1 MDHASGL
8 HPAEA
13 RVPRDRRL
21 TKRRILKDV
30 GPLRF
35 GEGHD
40 TTFPYALA
48 VATGA
53 EYDWLMGSSGAAFT
67 TTIDESGWDPLAA
80 TPRDRETLAR
90 AARAAGV
97 RLDPE
102 PPPYDD
108 EMRALILD
116 RAKQAIDERL
126 PPLVFGLGGPP
137 EYGLIIGYD
146 EEGPTFFARTFFDKG
161 DDPRRAGWS
170 DFQSEDRGGL
180 IFLDKTAPPDRPQ
193 ALREGIDAALAAAE
207 TSDQALTSWAGALRD
222 DARWSD
228 AKHAGSAAFADHAM
242 RSVLVDKRR
251 AAARFLRTARGLL
264 PNAPGSDLLRAAESY
279 GYAAD
284 AATKGGVG
292 AFDGSVAMR
301 FIDAGHRRA
310 WAKNLDALREHD
322 REGREA
328 LASARQGMR

>member
-1 MDHASGL
+1 MGDAAGL
-8 HPAEA
+8 HDPET

-48 VATGA
+48 LATGA
-53 EYDWLMGSSGAAFT
+53 DYDWLMGSSGAAFT
-67 TTIDESGWDPLAA
+67 TTIDEAGWDPLAA
-80 TPRDRETLAR
+80 TPRDAETLAR

-116 RAKQAIDERL
+116 RAKEAIDGHL

-137 EYGLIIGYD
+137 EYGLVVGYD

-170 DFQSEDRGGL
+170 EFESEDRGGL
-180 IFLDKTAPPDRPQ
+180 IFLDKTAAPDRPS
-193 ALREGIDAALAAAE
+193 ALRDGIDAALAAAD
-207 TSDQALTSWAGALRD
+207 TSDGALTSWAAALRD

-228 AKHAGSAAFADHAM
+228 PKHAGSAAFADHTM
-242 RSVLVDKRR
+242 RLVLVDKRR
-251 AAARFLRTARGLL
+251 AAARYLRTARGLL
-264 PNAPGSDLLRAAESY
+264 PNSPGADLLRAAESY

-284 AATKGGVG
+284 AAAKGGVG
-292 AFDGSVAMR
+292 EFDGSVAMR
-301 FIDAGHRRA
+301 FVDAGHRRA
-310 WAKNLDALREHD
+310 WAKNLDTVRKND
-322 REGREA
+322 RSAREA
-328 LASARQGMR
+328 LASARKGMR

>member
-1 MDHASGL
+1 M
-8 HPAEA
+8 
-13 RVPRDRRL
+13 
-21 TKRRILKDV
+21 
-30 GPLRF
+30 
-35 GEGHD
+35 
-40 TTFPYALA
+40 
-48 VATGA
+48 GA
-53 EYDWLMGSSGAAFT
+53 SGAAFT

-80 TPRDRETLAR
+80 APRDKETLAR

-116 RAKQAIDERL
+116 RAKEAIDDHL

-137 EYGLIIGYD
+137 EYGLIVGYD

-161 DDPRRAGWS
+161 DDPRRADWS
-170 DFQSEDRGGL
+170 EFESEDRGGL
-180 IFLDKTAPPDRPQ
+180 IFLDKTSPPDRPA
-193 ALREGIDAALAAAE
+193 ALRDGVDAALAAGDA
-207 TSDQALTSWAGALRD
+207 SDHALESWAVALRD

-242 RSVLVDKRR
+242 RVILADKRR
-251 AAARFLRTARGLL
+251 AAARFLRAARGLL
-264 PNAPGSDLLRAAESY
+264 PNAPGGDLLRAAESY

-284 AATKGGVG
+284 AAAKGGVG

-301 FIDAGHRRA
+301 FIDVGHRRA

-328 LASARQGMR
+328 MASARKGMK

>member
-1 MDHASGL
+1 MGDAAGVHDL
-8 HPAEA
+8 EA
-13 RVPRDRRL
+13 RVSRDRRL

-48 VATGA
+48 LATGA

-67 TTIDESGWDPLAA
+67 TTIDDKGWDPLAA
-80 TPRDRETLAR
+80 APRDAETLAR

-102 PPPYDD
+102 PPPYDL

-116 RAKQAIDERL
+116 RAKEAIDAHL
-126 PPLVFGLGGPP
+126 PPLVFGLGGAP
-137 EYGLIIGYD
+137 EYGLIVGYD

-161 DDPRRAGWS
+161 DEPRRAGWS
-170 DFQSEDRGGL
+170 EFESEDRGGL
-180 IFLDKTAPPDRPQ
+180 IFLDKGTAPERPQ
-193 ALREGIDAALAAAE
+193 SAKDGIDAALASAKASDAALE
-207 TSDQALTSWAGALRD
+207 SWADALRD

-228 AKHAGSAAFADHAM
+228 ATHAGTAAFADHAM
-242 RSVLVDKRR
+242 RAILVDKRR
-251 AAARFLRTARGLL
+251 AAARFLRGARGLF
-264 PNAPGSDLLRAAESY
+264 PNAPGGDLLRAAESY

-284 AATKGGVG
+284 AAAKGGTG
-292 AFDGSVAMR
+292 EFNGSIATR
-301 FIDAGHRRA
+301 FVDQGHRRA
-310 WAKNLDALREHD
+310 WAKNLDAVREND
-322 REGREA
+322 AEARQA
-328 LASARQGMR
+328 LASARGGMR

>member
-1 MDHASGL
+1 MGDASGL
-8 HPAEA
+8 HPPQAC
-13 RVPRDRRL
+13 VPRDRRL

-67 TTIDESGWDPLAA
+67 TTIDEAGWDPLAA
-80 TPRDRETLAR
+80 TPRDHDTFAR
-90 AARAAGV
+90 AARASGV

-102 PPPYDD
+102 PAPYDED
-108 EMRALILD
+108 MRTLVLD
-116 RAKQAIDERL
+116 RVIEAIDGHL
-126 PPLVFGLGGPP
+126 PPLVFGLGGAP
-137 EYGLIIGYD
+137 EYGLVVGYD

-161 DDPRRAGWS
+161 DDPRRASWP
-170 DFQSEDRGGL
+170 DFESEDRGGL
-180 IFLDKTAPPDRPQ
+180 IFLDKTAPPDRPH
-193 ALREGIDAALAAAE
+193 ALREGIDAALATGE
-207 TSDQALTSWAGALRD
+207 SSDRALMSWTAALRD
-222 DARWSD
+222 DTRWSD

-251 AAARFLRTARGLL
+251 AAARFLRAARGLL
-264 PNAPGSDLLRAAESY
+264 PNAPGADLLRAAESY
-279 GYAAD
+279 GYSAD
-284 AATKGGVG
+284 AAAKGGVG

-310 WAKNLDALREHD
+310 WAKNLDLVRDND
-322 REGREA
+322 REAREA
-328 LASARQGMR
+328 LASARKGMK

>member
-1 MDHASGL
+1 MGDVAGL
-8 HPAEA
+8 HHPQA

-48 VATGA
+48 LATGA
-53 EYDWLMGSSGAAFT
+53 DYDWLMGSSGAAFT
-67 TTIDESGWDPLAA
+67 TTIDEAGWDPVAA
-80 TPRDRETLAR
+80 APRDAETLAR

-108 EMRALILD
+108 EMRELILD
-116 RAKQAIDERL
+116 RAKEAIDAHL
-126 PPLVFGLGGPP
+126 PPLVFGLGGAP
-137 EYGLIIGYD
+137 EYGLIVGYD

-170 DFQSEDRGGL
+170 EFESEDRGGL
-180 IFLDKTAPPDRPQ
+180 IFLDKTAAPDRPG
-193 ALREGIDAALAAAE
+193 ALREGIDTALAAADV
-207 TSDQALTSWAGALRD
+207 SDGALTSWAAALRD
-222 DARWSD
+222 DARWTD
-228 AKHAGSAAFADHAM
+228 AKHAGTAAFADHAM
-242 RSVLVDKRR
+242 RAVLVDKRR
-251 AAARFLRTARGLL
+251 AAARYLRTARGLL
-264 PNAPGSDLLRAAESY
+264 PNSPGADLLRAAESY

-284 AATKGGVG
+284 AAAKGGVG
-292 AFDGSVAMR
+292 EFDGSVAMR
-301 FIDAGHRRA
+301 FIDPGHRRA
-310 WAKNLDALREHD
+310 WAKNLDTVRDND
-322 REGREA
+322 REAREA
-328 LASARQGMR
+328 LTSARAGMR

>member
-1 MDHASGL
+1 MH
-8 HPAEA
+8 HPQA

-21 TKRRILKDV
+21 TRRRILKDV

-48 VATGA
+48 LATGA
-53 EYDWLMGSSGAAFT
+53 DYDWLMGSSGAAFT

-80 TPRDRETLAR
+80 TPRDRDTFAR

-108 EMRALILD
+108 EMRELVLD
-116 RAKQAIDERL
+116 RVVEAIDGHL
-126 PPLVFGLGGPP
+126 PPLVFGLGGAP
-137 EYGLIIGYD
+137 EYGLVVGYD
-146 EEGPTFFARTFFDKG
+146 EEGPTFFARTYFDKG
-161 DDPRRAGWS
+161 DDPRRAGWP
-170 DFQSEDRGGL
+170 DFESEDRGGL
-180 IFLDKTAPPDRPQ
+180 IFLDKTAPPDRPRV
-193 ALREGIDAALAAAE
+193 LREGIDAALAARDA
-207 TSDQALTSWAGALRD
+207 SDAALASWSAALRD

-251 AAARFLRTARGLL
+251 AAARFLRAARGLL
-264 PNAPGSDLLRAAESY
+264 PNAPGADLLRAAESY

-284 AATKGGVG
+284 AAAKGGVG
-292 AFDGSVAMR
+292 DFGGGVAMR
-301 FIDAGHRRA
+301 FIDPGHRRA
-310 WAKNLDALREHD
+310 WAKNLGAVRDHD
-322 REGREA
+322 REAREA
-328 LASARQGMR
+328 LTSARKGMR

>member
-1 MDHASGL
+1 MGHVAGL
-8 HPAEA
+8 HDLEA

-48 VATGA
+48 LATGA

-67 TTIDESGWDPLAA
+67 TTIDEAGWDPLAA
-80 TPRDRETLAR
+80 APRDAETLAR

-102 PPPYDD
+102 PPPYDE
-108 EMRALILD
+108 EMRELIFD
-116 RAKQAIDERL
+116 RAKEAIDAHL
-126 PPLVFGLGGPP
+126 PPLVFGLGGAP
-137 EYGLIIGYD
+137 EYGLIVGYD
-146 EEGPTFFARTFFDKG
+146 EDGPTFFARTFFDKG

-170 DFQSEDRGGL
+170 EFESEDRGGV
-180 IFLDKTAPPDRPQ
+180 IFLDKTAPPDRPA
-193 ALREGIDAALAAAE
+193 ALREGIDAALAAREA
-207 TSDQALTSWAGALRD
+207 SDGALTSWAAALRD
-222 DARWSD
+222 DTRWSD

-251 AAARFLRTARGLL
+251 AAARYLRTARGLL
-264 PNAPGSDLLRAAESY
+264 PNSPGADLLRAAESY

-284 AATKGGVG
+284 AAAKGGVG
-292 AFDGSVAMR
+292 EFDGSVAMR
-301 FIDAGHRRA
+301 FIDPGHRRA
-310 WAKNLDALREHD
+310 WAKNLDTVREND
-322 REGREA
+322 REAREA
-328 LASARQGMR
+328 LASARGGMR

>member
-1 MDHASGL
+1 MDHASSL
-8 HPAEA
+8 HAPEA

-40 TTFPYALA
+40 TTFPYVLAL
-48 VATGA
+48 ATGA

-80 TPRDRETLAR
+80 TPRDSETLAR

-116 RAKQAIDERL
+116 RAKEAIDGHL

-137 EYGLIIGYD
+137 EYGLIVGYD

-161 DDPRRAGWS
+161 DDPRRAGWAE
-170 DFQSEDRGGL
+170 FESEDRGGL
-180 IFLDKTAPPDRPQ
+180 TFLDKTAPPDRPK
-193 ALREGIDAALAAAE
+193 ALRDGIDAALAAAE
-207 TSDQALTSWAGALRD
+207 ASDGALTSWAAALRD
-222 DARWSD
+222 DARWGD

-251 AAARFLRTARGLL
+251 AAARFLRAARGLL
-264 PNAPGSDLLRAAESY
+264 PNAPGADLLRAAESY

-284 AATKGGVG
+284 AAAKGGIG

>member
-8 HPAEA
+8 HPPEA

-48 VATGA
+48 LATGV

-80 TPRDRETLAR
+80 APRDGETLAR

-102 PPPYDD
+102 PPPYDE
-108 EMRALILD
+108 EMRALVLD
-116 RAKQAIDERL
+116 RVIEAIDSHV
-126 PPLVFGLGGPP
+126 PPLVFGLGGAP
-137 EYGLIIGYD
+137 EYGLVVGYD

-170 DFQSEDRGGL
+170 EFESEDRGGL

-193 ALREGIDAALAAAE
+193 TLRGGIDAALAAGE
-207 TSDQALTSWAGALRD
+207 QSDLAITSWSAALRD
-222 DARWSD
+222 DTRWSD

-242 RSVLVDKRR
+242 RSILVDKRR
-251 AAARFLRTARGLL
+251 AAARFLRAARGLL
-264 PNAPGSDLLRAAESY
+264 PNAPGADLLRAAESY

-284 AATKGGVG
+284 AAAKGGVG
-292 AFDGSVAMR
+292 EFDGGVAMR

-310 WAKNLDALREHD
+310 WAKNLDAVREND
-322 REGREA
+322 REARRA
-328 LASARQGMR
+328 LASARGGMR

>member
-1 MDHASGL
+1 MGHASGV
-8 HPAEA
+8 HAPEA

-48 VATGA
+48 LATGA
-53 EYDWLMGSSGAAFT
+53 DYDWLMGSSGAAFT
-67 TTIDESGWDPLAA
+67 TTIDESAWDPLAA
-80 TPRDRETLAR
+80 APRDGETLAR

-102 PPPYDD
+102 PPPYDE
-108 EMRALILD
+108 EMRALVLD
-116 RAKQAIDERL
+116 RVIEAIDSHV
-126 PPLVFGLGGPP
+126 PPLVFGFGGAP
-137 EYGLIIGYD
+137 EYGLVVGYD
-146 EEGPTFFARTFFDKG
+146 EEGPIFFARTFFDKG

-170 DFQSEDRGGL
+170 EFESEDRGGL
-180 IFLDKTAPPDRPQ
+180 IFLDKAAPPDRPR
-193 ALREGIDAALAAAE
+193 ALREGIDAALAAGEA
-207 TSDQALTSWAGALRD
+207 SDSALTSWSAALRD

-242 RSVLVDKRR
+242 RSILVDKRR
-251 AAARFLRTARGLL
+251 AAARFLRAARSLL
-264 PNAPGSDLLRAAESY
+264 PNAPGADLLRAAESY

-284 AATKGGVG
+284 AAAKGGVG
-292 AFDGSVAMR
+292 EFDGGVAMR

-310 WAKNLDALREHD
+310 WAKNLDLVRGND
-322 REGREA
+322 REAREA
-328 LASARQGMR
+328 LASARGGMR

>member
-1 MDHASGL
+1 V

-13 RVPRDRRL
+13 RVSRERRL

-40 TTFPYALA
+40 TTFMYALA
-48 VATGA
+48 LASGGD
-53 EYDWLMGSSGAAFT
+53 YDWLMGSSGAAFT
-67 TTIDESGWDPLAA
+67 TTIDEAAWDPLAA
-80 TPRDRETLAR
+80 APRDAETLAR

-108 EMRALILD
+108 EMRELVLD
-116 RAKQAIDERL
+116 RVKEAVDEHL

-137 EYGLIIGYD
+137 EYGLVVGYD

-170 DFQSEDRGGL
+170 DFESEDRGGL
-180 IFLDKTAPPDRPQ
+180 IFLDKTAAPDRPRS
-193 ALREGIDAALAAAE
+193 LREGIDAALAAGDE
-207 TSDQALTSWAGALRD
+207 SERALASWCAALRD

-228 AKHAGSAAFADHAM
+228 TRHAGTAAFADHSM
-242 RSVLVDKRR
+242 RLMLVDKRR
-251 AAARFLRTARGLL
+251 AAARFLRAARGFL
-264 PNAPGSDLLRAAESY
+264 PNAPGADLIRAAESY

-284 AATKGGVG
+284 AAAKGGVG
-292 AFDGSVAMR
+292 DFDGSIAMR

-310 WAKNLDALREHD
+310 WAKSLDAVREHD
-322 REGREA
+322 RQAREA
-328 LASARQGMR
+328 LAAARGGMR